1 MSNILRQRLEARQSV
16 HTEHPG
22 TDLLAAF
29 VEHRLKDSEREKLLG
44 HLATCSACR
53 DAIILAIP
61 EAAAETA
68 GTAAARGFSGHFPA
82 AMRWASVA
90 AALAVAVGVGV
101 LSYEHETVS
110 TSTKIAAMPS
120 SSAEQ
125 TKPATAESE
134 QAKTPPEQQ
143 NAPSSRENT
152 ADRNKYVSPNAG
164 SVNGL
169 LASAGSSARGSR
181 VGKFENSS
189 RTFAKKLRE
198 QPVEVSGQN
207 QAIQPAEAYLDVA
220 PTKPVN
226 AVSQN
231 DIAETRAVVAAAP
244 PPPPSAALTA
254 PTGQEGQ
261 VAFAD
266 GRVPVETK
274 NRPLSVKGA
283 LEAGGPGSVHEESL
297 NMPPKA
303 AGFSA
308 LPGTM
313 MRKSEFAFTEMV
325 SWTVTAAGKLQRQLH
340 NGAVK
345 FIEPAPGVMVRAVAA
360 RGIEVWAA
368 GLQPDLSARQWRQAP
383 ALFHS
388 SDAGETWTKVNGPW
402 HSSINTLTLT
412 SSSSLTVATEDGTWV
427 SRDAGKSWT
436 TE

>member
-29 VEHRLKDSEREKLLG
+29 IEHRMKDSEREKLLG
-44 HLATCSACR
+44 HLATCSVCR
-53 DAIILAIP
+53 DAVILAIP
-61 EAAAETA
+61 EAASETA
-68 GTAAARGFSGHFPA
+68 GTTAARGFSVHFPA

-110 TSTKIAAMPS
+110 TQTAAMPS
-120 SSAEQ
+120 SSIEP
-125 TKPATAESE
+125 TKAATAESE
-134 QAKTPPEQQ
+134 QAKTAPEQQ
-143 NAPSSRENT
+143 NAPSSREKT
-152 ADRNKYVSPNAG
+152 ADRNKYVSPNTG

-169 LASAGSSARGSR
+169 LASGGSSARRSR

-198 QPVEVSGQN
+198 QSVEVSGQN
-207 QAIQPAEAYLDVA
+207 LPIPPAEAYLDAA
-220 PTKPVN
+220 PTKPVD

-231 DIAETRAVVAAAP
+231 EIAEARPVAAAP
-244 PPPPSAALTA
+244 LPLASAAPTA
-254 PTGQEGQ
+254 PIGQEGQ
-261 VAFAD
+261 VVFAD
-266 GRVPVETK
+266 GRIPLETK
-274 NRPLSVKGA
+274 TRPQSVKGA
-283 LEAGGPGSVHEESL
+283 LEAGGGPGSVHEESL
-297 NMPPKA
+297 NMPAKA
-303 AGFSA
+303 AGFTA

-345 FIEPAPGVMVRAVAA
+345 FIEPAPGVMVHAVAA

-368 GLQPDLSARQWRQAP
+368 GLQPDLSARQWRQVP

-388 SDAGETWTKVNGPW
+388 SDAGETWTMVNGPW

-412 SSSSLTVATEDGTWV
+412 SPSSLTVATEDGTWV

>member
-29 VEHRLKDSEREKLLG
+29 IEHRLKDSEREKLLG
-44 HLATCSACR
+44 HLATCSVCR
-53 DAIILAIP
+53 EAVILAIP
-61 EAAAETA
+61 EAASETA
-68 GTAAARGFSGHFPA
+68 GTAAARGFSLHFPA
-82 AMRWASVA
+82 AMRWASLA

-110 TSTKIAAMPS
+110 TKTAAMPS
-120 SSAEQ
+120 SSVEQ
-125 TKPATAESE
+125 TKAATAESE
-134 QAKTPPEQQ
+134 QTKTPPEQQ
-143 NAPSSRENT
+143 NARSNREKT

-169 LASAGSSARGSR
+169 SASGGSNARGSR
-181 VGKFENSS
+181 VDKFENSS

-198 QPVEVSGQN
+198 QPIEVSGQN
-207 QAIQPAEAYLDVA
+207 QPIQPTEAYLDVA
-220 PTKPVN
+220 PTKPVD

-231 DIAETRAVVAAAP
+231 EIAEARPVAAAAP
-244 PPPPSAALTA
+244 PPASAA
-254 PTGQEGQ
+254 PTGQGGQ
-261 VAFAD
+261 VVFAD

-283 LEAGGPGSVHEESL
+283 LEAGGGPGSVHEESL

-313 MRKSEFAFTEMV
+313 MKKSEFAFTEMV

-368 GLQPDLSARQWRQAP
+368 GSQPDLSARQWRQVP

-388 SDAGETWTKVNGPW
+388 SDAGETWTRVNGPW
-402 HSSINTLTLT
+402 HSSINALTLT
-412 SSSSLTVATEDGTWV
+412 SPSSLTVATEDGTWV